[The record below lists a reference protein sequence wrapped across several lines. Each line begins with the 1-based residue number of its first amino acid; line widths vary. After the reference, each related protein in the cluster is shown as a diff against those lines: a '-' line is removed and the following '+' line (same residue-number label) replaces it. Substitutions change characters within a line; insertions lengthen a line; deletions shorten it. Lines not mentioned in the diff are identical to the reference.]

1 MASLVDE
8 EKKLFPLVRVSSV
21 VSLFR
26 SVLHRTC
33 EPDLALFSIIIGY
46 IENTLTNSHQILSAA
61 NSKSLTI
68 QINSDLVDE
77 IDQHN
82 HLVISDAQSTT
93 MDYFPAVELN
103 VVEALLA
110 KFRAVIKSS
119 VDLHSY
125 GSPQYATREIV
136 KKVSDVIW
144 NTLTRSYYKDRAHL
158 SSIYNY
164 LTGKYN
170 NINRVFLVLFIL
182 ICSTMNVVREQIG
195 LFRGCTSSC
204 CRMPSVVIQRCQFI
218 VIRRSLLDFFWSRR
232 CQGNGRS
239 DVAR

>member
-26 SVLHRTC
+26 SVLNRTS

-46 IENTLTNSHQILSAA
+46 IENTLTSSQQILSATGKA
-61 NSKSLTI
+61 STAH
-68 QINSDLVDE
+68 INSELVDD
-77 IDQHN
+77 IDN
-82 HLVISDAQSTT
+82 TVAINDAQSTT
-93 MDYFPAVELN
+93 IDDFPAVELN
-103 VVEALLA
+103 VIEALHA

-158 SSIYNY
+158 SSIYSY
-164 LTGKYN
+164 LTGKYTDI
-170 NINRVFLVLFIL
+170 NIYY
-182 ICSTMNVVREQIG
+182 
-195 LFRGCTSSC
+195 C
-204 CRMPSVVIQRCQFI
+204 CK
-218 VIRRSLLDFFWSRR
+218 
-232 CQGNGRS
+232 
-239 DVAR
+239 